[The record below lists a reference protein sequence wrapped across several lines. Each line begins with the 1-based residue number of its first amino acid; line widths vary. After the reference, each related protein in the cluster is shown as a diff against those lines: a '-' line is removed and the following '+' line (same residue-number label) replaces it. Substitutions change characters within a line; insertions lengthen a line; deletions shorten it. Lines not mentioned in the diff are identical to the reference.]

1 MKMIKEKHPFHHIAY
16 VFLPD
21 HLHWLLEPS
30 PSTNISKIIAAVK
43 REVTWRMKEQ
53 QVNIKP
59 LWQPRFYDHVIRD
72 EDDFARHLD
81 YIHFNPVKHGLVQAT
96 TKYPHSSFAAWVER
110 GVYTKEW
117 GSAKQPPKHIVD
129 MDLE

>member
-1 MKMIKEKHPFHHIAY
+1 MKMVKEKHPFHHIAY
-16 VFLPD
+16 VVLPD

-59 LWQPRFYDHVIRD
+59 LWQPRENIFSP
-72 EDDFARHLD
+72 A
-81 YIHFNPVKHGLVQAT
+81 
-96 TKYPHSSFAAWVER
+96 
-110 GVYTKEW
+110 
-117 GSAKQPPKHIVD
+117 
-129 MDLE
+129 